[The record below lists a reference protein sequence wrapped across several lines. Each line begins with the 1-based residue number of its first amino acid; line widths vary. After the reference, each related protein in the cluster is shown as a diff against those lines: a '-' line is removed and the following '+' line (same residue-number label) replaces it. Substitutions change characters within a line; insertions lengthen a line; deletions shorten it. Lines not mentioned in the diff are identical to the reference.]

1 MRHVPKILKN
11 FYGHRQLSSVWNQHI
26 TKGLEEIGFIQSR
39 VEDCM
44 FYRHEVIFIIYMV
57 DIIFAY
63 PSEESIDKEI
73 KEIGS
78 KFYIEDKETFDNYI
92 GINIESLS
100 NENINLL

>member
-1 MRHVPKILKN
+1 
-11 FYGHRQLSSVWNQHI
+11 
-26 TKGLEEIGFIQSR
+26 
-39 VEDCM
+39 
-44 FYRHEVIFIIYMV
+44 MV

-73 KEIGS
+73 KEIGY